1 MEKKKKLAGRQ
12 IKQMIKSNDFS
23 FLMDLEP
30 NQIISLCVK
39 FKTNKI
45 VGELAK
51 LDFERTK
58 EFIKYLYDN
67 HISAPIINKNLILEL
82 LKANEKETIKYLTD
96 SSVTVDYMDLVD
108 NSNLEE
114 VSDILVNSM
123 SEKDFRSV
131 SYSSLLRHSF
141 AYTHAYFRKNITDAF
156 KSNHIKE
163 VSKMKDSELE
173 KILALLSERKFIE
186 MPREYLL
193 DERVLERCT
202 DNKDDRKTIIKLL
215 NMTEYTIESEELLL
229 DKINGKFS
237 SVEDL
242 IKDMHKRNLNR
253 EDMSIYELLAFE
265 VYARKKLYNLGIYK
279 SRVNVFS
286 NIDQYGSSNYSGYD
300 KLYNIMISY
309 DGKRVNNVE
318 KLVGV
323 INHEIA
329 HCYQDYNVKN
339 MNMNVDIDIDLYS
352 KDYFIRHIAFGF
364 IDAEEYYEFNYS
376 KISEEYMADVISK
389 YETDK
394 FLYDKKECLQR
405 LKDSLANDEKFLYKR
420 DLNRFFWGNYH
431 LNDFFE
437 DNFDYVLEKRG
448 KENVKERL
456 KEEAPILLI
465 EYDINKKEIPRRRSI
480 DELLEIMKNSDDKK
494 VKQACMGL
502 LISRFDIYKEKE
514 SDLENNKKHL
524 EKLISEN
531 KIDKNVSNV
540 LTSYIKSRET
550 VAIKKR

>member
-1 MEKKKKLAGRQ
+1 
-12 IKQMIKSNDFS
+12 
-23 FLMDLEP
+23 
-30 NQIISLCVK
+30 
-39 FKTNKI
+39 
-45 VGELAK
+45 
-51 LDFERTK
+51 
-58 EFIKYLYDN
+58 
-67 HISAPIINKNLILEL
+67 
-82 LKANEKETIKYLTD
+82 
-96 SSVTVDYMDLVD
+96 
-108 NSNLEE
+108 
-114 VSDILVNSM
+114 
-123 SEKDFRSV
+123 
-131 SYSSLLRHSF
+131 
-141 AYTHAYFRKNITDAF
+141 
-156 KSNHIKE
+156 
-163 VSKMKDSELE
+163 
-173 KILALLSERKFIE
+173 
-186 MPREYLL
+186 
-193 DERVLERCT
+193 
-202 DNKDDRKTIIKLL
+202 
-215 NMTEYTIESEELLL
+215 
-229 DKINGKFS
+229 
-237 SVEDL
+237 
-242 IKDMHKRNLNR
+242 
-253 EDMSIYELLAFE
+253 
-265 VYARKKLYNLGIYK
+265 
-279 SRVNVFS
+279 
-286 NIDQYGSSNYSGYD
+286 
-300 KLYNIMISY
+300 
-309 DGKRVNNVE
+309 
-318 KLVGV
+318 
-323 INHEIA
+323 
-329 HCYQDYNVKN
+329 
-339 MNMNVDIDIDLYS
+339 
-352 KDYFIRHIAFGF
+352 
-364 IDAEEYYEFNYS
+364 
-376 KISEEYMADVISK
+376 MADVISK